1 MYRVHI
7 NCPFYDLMC
16 FTFYDRHRRCL
27 LWLISLPFI
36 YIYIYIYMTRILYKL
51 LTMTCIV
58 AFCDLH
64 DCVIWRSEGQILRHA
79 TAISMSQ
86 LDSKFKFSHP
96 LAVIC
101 GSMGVSLYDFV
112 SLPSMTCIFVFYDIV
127 LSTKYM
133 SCYCLPWPAIY
144 GLYSCLIWHHIA
156 STYIFLGQFDSNS
169 KYKNLKSYWM

>member
-1 MYRVHI
+1 MEKILFFCTAPPISRVQSRALLLLLSAS
-7 NCPFYDLMC
+7 F
-16 FTFYDRHRRCL
+16 RCREHL
-27 LWLISLPFI
+27 PSMICLSYKSL
-36 YIYIYIYMTRILYKL
+36 YS
-51 LTMTCIV
+51 MTCMTVWFI
-58 AFCDLH
+58 
-64 DCVIWRSEGQILRHA
+64 QIKKIQCSIF
-79 TAISMSQ
+79 TTCTVISMSQ

-133 SCYCLPWPAIY
+133 TCYCLPWPAIY